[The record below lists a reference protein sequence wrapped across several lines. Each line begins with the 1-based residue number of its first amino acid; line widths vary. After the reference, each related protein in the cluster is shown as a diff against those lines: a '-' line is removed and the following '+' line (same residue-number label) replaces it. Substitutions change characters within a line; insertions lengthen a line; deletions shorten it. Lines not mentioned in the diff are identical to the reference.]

1 MKKKLTLNQF
11 LLTCIYKIM
20 DEHDCDS
27 IQDPVEGTHI
37 ELNTGI
43 YVEVIYITKP
53 VITSPEIGVY
63 VFELYDGDND
73 GDLRSFDAEELATD
87 DLEYLLELI
96 FKDFMPKKSYG
107 LWLLE
112 MAKSYKELL

>member
-20 DEHDCDS
+20 DEHGCDS

-37 ELNTGI
+37 ETGEGN
-43 YVEVIYITKP
+43 YVEVIFIDKP

-63 VFELYDGDND
+63 LLEVYD

-96 FKDFMPKKSYG
+96 YKDFVPKKSYG